1 MVGVFECCCNRRMGD
16 ILTLAKVVVTG
27 QDVGDAD
34 IDADVALRRRQK
46 PAQRERDECVD
57 VQTHV

>member
-1 MVGVFECCCNRRMGD
+1 MGD